1 MAGMTQPKWLVLRS
15 FAGWEWRNLPGDL
28 GAGLTLAAI
37 AVPEQMATARLGG
50 FAPEIGFYVFIAGTI
65 AFALF
70 GANRYL
76 SSGADS
82 TITPIF
88 AGTLGLLAAQGSPAY
103 GALAA
108 ALALSVGAILIASGL
123 ARLGWIAS
131 FLSAPVTTGFLAGIA
146 VHIVI
151 SQLPALL
158 DLAPPAGDLVTRCL
172 WIAAHLAQTN
182 FYALFLGAIVFA
194 FSVASERFDWR
205 MPGAL
210 VGLALTMLLVGIL
223 GSKGVPVIGATA
235 MGWPHPSVPQLTPS
249 TLGNLASLA
258 LLIAVIVM
266 VQTAA
271 TTRAFT
277 SLADPQD
284 VDRDFIGVGAGS
296 VAAGLFGLFPVN
308 ASPPRTAAVEQAGGH
323 SQLSGF
329 FAVFCIVL
337 LIAFGGSLLRFVP
350 LAALAGILF
359 AVALRI
365 ARPSTFLMV
374 LRQTWGEFLL
384 IIATMIAIVALPIQ
398 TGVAVGI
405 GLSLMHGLWTITRTH
420 MIELEHVPGTTV
432 WWPPLPEAH
441 GEKQSGVRVVA
452 FAAPLFFLN
461 ADDFRRDMIR
471 IIERDKPSLI
481 VFEASGV
488 AEIDYTAAHVLLDI
502 IERCRDAHI
511 RFAIARLAS
520 LRAQHALQRFGIAQK
535 LGPEGFYRSVDEAIK
550 ANAPTLRRA
559 GP

>member
-1 MAGMTQPKWLVLRS
+1 MAGGTQPKWIILRS

-50 FAPEIGFYVFIAGTI
+50 FAPEIGFYVFIVGTL

-88 AGTLGLLAAQGSPAY
+88 AGALGLLAAQGSPAY

-108 ALALSVGAILIASGL
+108 ALALAVGAILIVSGL

-146 VHIVI
+146 IHIVI

-158 DLAPPAGDLVTRCL
+158 DLAPSGSDLFARCI
-172 WIAAHLAQTN
+172 WIATHIGETN
-182 FYALFLGAIVFA
+182 LYALFLGALVFA
-194 FSVASERFDWR
+194 FSVVGEQWNWR
-205 MPGAL
+205 VPGAL
-210 VGLALTMLLVGIL
+210 IGLAFAMLLVGVL
-223 GSKGVPVIGATA
+223 GNRGVPVVGETV
-235 MGWPHPSVPQLTPS
+235 MTWPHPSMPHLTQS
-249 TLGNLASLA
+249 AASNLASLA
-258 LLIAVIVM
+258 LLISMIVM

-284 VDRDFIGVGAGS
+284 VNRDFIGVGAGS

-308 ASPPRTAAVEQAGGH
+308 ASPPRTAAVDQAGGR
-323 SQLSGF
+323 SQLSGL
-329 FAVFCIVL
+329 FAVVCVAL
-337 LIAFGGSLLRFVP
+337 LIAFGGALLRYVP
-350 LAALAGILF
+350 MAALAGILF
-359 AVALRI
+359 SVALRI
-365 ARPSTFLMV
+365 ARPSTFLLV
-374 LRQTWGEFLL
+374 LRQSWGEFLL
-384 IIATMIAIVALPIQ
+384 ILATMIAIVALPIQ

-405 GLSLMHGLWTITRTH
+405 GLSIMHGLWTITRTH
-420 MIELEHVPGTTV
+420 MIELEHVSGTTV
-432 WWPPLPEAH
+432 WWPPMPGQQ
-441 GEKQSGVRVVA
+441 GEKQPGVRVVA

-461 ADDFRRDMIR
+461 ADNFRRDMIC

-488 AEIDYTAAHVLLDI
+488 ADIDFTAARTLLEI
-502 IERCRDAHI
+502 IERCRDANI
-511 RFAIARLAS
+511 KLAIARLTS
-520 LRAQHALQRFGIAQK
+520 LRAQHALHRFGIAEK
-535 LGPEGFYRSVDEAIK
+535 LGPEGFYHSVDEAIK
-550 ANAPTLRRA
+550 AQRKN
-559 GP
+559 